1 MTLMYILWGPQQ
13 EKMGHSRVVS
23 LAERHFFAIRQA
35 VAVQAAPVTLK
46 AAFLEPVAGL
56 ATQLFVHLFAR
67 TDAHLMNLFAAPGAV
82 EVLVAK
88 RDALARRTDGLVKC
102 KNEFAELARCL

>member
-1 MTLMYILWGPQQ
+1 M
-13 EKMGHSRVVS
+13 R
-23 LAERHFFAIRQA
+23 LAECHFFAIRQS
-35 VAVQAAPVTLK
+35 VAVQAAPATLK
-46 AAFLEPVAGL
+46 AAFLEPASNL

-67 TDAHLMNLFAAPGAV
+67 TDSSFMNLFAAPGAV

-88 RDALARRTDGLVKC
+88 RDALARRTEGLVKC